1 MGDSIK
7 ARSLADTLV
16 KLDNSFGVTGDEE
29 ETAEALKEEMRGLY
43 DEYFADTQGNQVYV
57 RYGKNRDKRVL
68 LAAHMDEIGYVIKS
82 IDKSGFARV
91 FPVGLHDDRMAIN
104 QVLVFRTAEGKK
116 VQGVTGAKPAH
127 IVTEEERGKAVP
139 IGELFVD
146 FGSGSA
152 EETRSLGLEIGDY
165 GTFDRAGHF
174 LNGTDY
180 YTGKSIDDRGG
191 LAVLVEVMRRLK
203 GRDIEP
209 AVYMAGSVQEETGM
223 RAGNPLVN
231 RIKPELFLAV
241 DGTIPG
247 DIPPLG
253 YEECSQKLGD
263 GVGIKFYDWDPI
275 VTCGNN
281 VPRKLTNRMIAVA
294 KKHGIPFQREVIMG
308 GGTDAW
314 NAWQAGTGCLAGGI
328 SIPMRYMHSA
338 VGVLKLSDLD
348 ICVDYLVKYLEDYV
362 TL

>member
-1 MGDSIK
+1 MEDSIK
-7 ARSLADTLV
+7 AQSLARTLI

-43 DEYFADTQGNQVYV
+43 DEYFADAQGNQIYV
-57 RYGKNRDKRVL
+57 RYGKNRNKKVL
-68 LAAHMDEIGYVIKS
+68 LSAHMDEIGYIIKS
-82 IDKSGFARV
+82 IDKSGFARI
-91 FPVGLHDDRMAIN
+91 FPVGFHDDRMSIN

-127 IVTEEERGKAVP
+127 IVTEEERGRAAP

-146 FGSGSA
+146 FGSRSA

-165 GTFDRAGHF
+165 GTFDRVGHF
-174 LNGTDY
+174 LNGTDF

-191 LAVLVEVMRRLK
+191 LAVLVEMMRRLQ
-203 GRDIEP
+203 GRAVEP
-209 AVYMAGSVQEETGM
+209 DVYMAGSVQEETGM
-223 RAGNPLVN
+223 RAGHPLVN
-231 RIKPELFLAV
+231 QVKPELFLAV

-247 DIPPLG
+247 DIPPLN
-253 YEECSQKLGD
+253 YEECSQKLGG
-263 GVGIKFYDWDPI
+263 GVGIKFYDWDPNL
-275 VTCGNN
+275 TCGNN
-281 VPRKLTNRMIAVA
+281 VPRKLTSHMIAVA

-314 NAWQAGTGCLAGGI
+314 NAWQAGTGCLAGGV
-328 SIPMRYMHSA
+328 SIPMRYMHTA

-348 ICVDYLVKYLEDYV
+348 ICADYLVKYLEDYI